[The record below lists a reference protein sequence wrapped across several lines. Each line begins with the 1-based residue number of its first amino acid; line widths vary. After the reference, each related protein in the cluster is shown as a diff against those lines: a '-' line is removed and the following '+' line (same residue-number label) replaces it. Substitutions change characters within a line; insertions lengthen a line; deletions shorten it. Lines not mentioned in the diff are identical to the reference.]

1 MSKLRI
7 DVFSD
12 LGCPWCFI
20 GERRL
25 DQALE
30 RRTDLEVEWRWRPFL
45 LQPDL
50 PRQGMP
56 FRPFIEAK
64 FGSRDR
70 VQAMFDHITEVGAG
84 DGLAFD
90 FDRIANAPNT
100 IDAHRLVLWAEQQ
113 GRQREMARALFRA
126 YFAEGKDLTDPE
138 ALAQVARE
146 AGLDVEAA
154 RSLLR
159 SSEGLAEVEASV
171 AEAMSLGIT
180 GVPFYVF
187 AGKWALSGA
196 QPAESFERAIE
207 TALGA
212 AALTESAP
220 RSTA

>member
-1 MSKLRI
+1 MSTLRI

-12 LGCPWCFI
+12 LGCPWCLI

-30 RRTDLEVEWRWRPFL
+30 RRADLEVEWRWRPFL

-50 PRQGMP
+50 PKHGMP

-64 FGSRDR
+64 FGSHEK
-70 VQAMFDHITEVGAG
+70 VQAMFDHITSVGAG

-100 IDAHRLVLWAEQQ
+100 IDAHRLVLWAERQE
-113 GRQREMARALFRA
+113 RQREMARALFRA
-126 YFAEGKDLTDPE
+126 YFAEGRDLTDPE
-138 ALAQVARE
+138 TLAQVAGE
-146 AGLDVEAA
+146 AGLDAEAA

-159 SSEGLAEVEASV
+159 SSEGSAEVEASV
-171 AEAMSLGIT
+171 AEAMRLGIT

-196 QPAESFERAIE
+196 QPAEVFDRAIT

-212 AALTESAP
+212 S
-220 RSTA
+220 SG

>member
-1 MSKLRI
+1 MSALRI

-25 DQALE
+25 DRALE
-30 RRTDLEVEWRWRPFL
+30 GHPDLEVEWRWRPFL

-50 PRQGMP
+50 PKQGMP

-70 VQAMFDHITEVGAG
+70 VQAMFDHITAVGAG

-90 FDRIANAPNT
+90 FSRVANAPNT
-100 IDAHRLVLWAEQQ
+100 VDAHRLVLWAEPQ

-126 YFAEGKDLTDPE
+126 YFAEGRDLTNPDT
-138 ALAQVARE
+138 LAQAAGE
-146 AGLDVEAA
+146 AGLDATAA
-154 RSLLR
+154 RAWLLG
-159 SSEGLAEVEASV
+159 SDGIAQVDASV
-171 AEAMSLGIT
+171 QEAMRLGIT

-187 AGKWALSGA
+187 QGKWAVSGA
-196 QPAESFERAIE
+196 QPPEAFEQAIE
-207 TALGA
+207 TAFGA
-212 AALTESAP
+212 GGA
-220 RSTA
+220 